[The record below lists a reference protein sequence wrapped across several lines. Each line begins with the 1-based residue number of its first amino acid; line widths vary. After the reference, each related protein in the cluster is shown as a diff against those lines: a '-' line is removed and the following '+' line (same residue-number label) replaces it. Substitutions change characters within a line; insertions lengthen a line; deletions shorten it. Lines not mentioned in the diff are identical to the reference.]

1 MRAAAVDFL
10 AHLAAAPPLTVTA
23 SMTNIGVQFPE
34 AIMRI
39 SPLFSLLFFP
49 IVAVAAAPDTYR
61 VEWTVALEAGVDSAQ
76 VNLSFE
82 DAAPVER
89 VSFSYDPERFENFR
103 VTSGELHVEDA
114 RVTWEPAATN
124 ASLSYRVKITRARQN
139 SNQDESYDALMTD
152 EWALFRGERITPRM
166 RVTARD
172 GAESAAVLRFV
183 PPKGWSVNTAW
194 PIDQGDAREHVYL
207 LDDPDR
213 AFDRPRGWFIMG
225 RLATQRAHVG
235 SHTLFSVSAPLHSGV
250 DRMGWLAL
258 VSLVWPEFEKAF
270 GEVPAKLLM
279 VSGDDPLWRGGLSGP
294 NSFFF
299 HGSRRAISE
308 NGTSPLFHELAHVV
322 TRISGDDNDD
332 WIAEGLAEYYGIELL
347 YRAGG
352 YDADMRAEVLD
363 TLMAWGGHSSKLR
376 ARNSTGKTTARAVLA
391 FDALDRE
398 IREQSAGGAN
408 LDAVTRLL
416 MIKRRVSLTDLRD
429 AYREV
434 TGGNSAVLAAI
445 E

>member
-1 MRAAAVDFL
+1 MGGMFFRRPPLFLVLSFIGAAAH
-10 AHLAAAPPLTVTA
+10 AQ
-23 SMTNIGVQFPE
+23 SYG
-34 AIMRI
+34 
-39 SPLFSLLFFP
+39 
-49 IVAVAAAPDTYR
+49 
-61 VEWTVALEAGVDSAQ
+61 VEWTVALDAGVDSAQ
-76 VNLSFE
+76 VTLAFE
-82 DAAPVER
+82 DDAPVDR
-89 VSFSYDPERFENFR
+89 VTFTYDPERFEDFR
-103 VTSGELHVEDA
+103 VTSGELTVDEEDD
-114 RVTWEPAATN
+114 RIRWEPAAKN
-124 ASLSYRVKITRARQN
+124 ASLTYRVKITRARQN

-152 EWALFRGERITPRM
+152 EWALFRGERITPRV

-183 PPKGWSVNTAW
+183 PPDGWSVNTAW
-194 PIDQGDAREHVYL
+194 PIDQSDPREHVYL

-213 AFDRPRGWFIMG
+213 SFDRPRGWFITG

-235 SHTLFSVSAPLHSGV
+235 SGTLFSVSAPLHSGV

-258 VSLVWPEFEKAF
+258 VGLVWPQLEKAF
-270 GEVPAKLLM
+270 GTVPQKMLM

-322 TRISGDDNDD
+322 TRISGDTDDD

-347 YRAGG
+347 YRAGA
-352 YDADMRAEVLD
+352 YDADMRKEVLGN
-363 TLMAWGGHSSKLR
+363 LEEWGGESKRLR
-376 ARNSTGKTTARAVLA
+376 ARNSTGRTTARAVLV

-398 IREQSAGGAN
+398 IREETDGRES

-416 MIKRRVSLTDLRD
+416 MVERRVSLADLRAAFKD
-429 AYREV
+429 V